1 MADNSAFTKALHNFT
16 MDASCGDAIR
26 HLTDRGY
33 TFDKIK
39 ESLTFPAKDEYIARV
54 MWERLVENGAV
65 LKVEDGLRQGDGS
78 SVSVSEI
85 VEIRDEYGRKSF
97 LKVQKESSEEV
108 HSPEDYVQYEDL
120 LVLTNALEQVSSLSG
135 RIPLTDRST
144 GSHRDM

>member
-33 TFDKIK
+33 TFDRIK
-39 ESLTFPAKDEYIARV
+39 ASLTFPAKDEYIAKV

-65 LKVEDGLRQGDGS
+65 AVEVDLWDGAT
-78 SVSVSEI
+78 SVSEI

-108 HSPEDYVQYEDL
+108 HSPEDYVQYEGL

-135 RIPLTDRST
+135 RIPLTVRST
-144 GSHRDM
+144 GSRRDM

>member
-39 ESLTFPAKDEYIARV
+39 ASLTFPAKDEYIAKV

-65 LKVEDGLRQGDGS
+65 AVEVEVDLGDGAT
-78 SVSVSEI
+78 SVSEI

>member
-33 TFDKIK
+33 TFDRIK
-39 ESLTFPAKDEYIARV
+39 ASLTFPAKDEYIAKV

-78 SVSVSEI
+78 FVSI
-85 VEIRDEYGRKSF
+85 
-97 LKVQKESSEEV
+97 
-108 HSPEDYVQYEDL
+108 H
-120 LVLTNALEQVSSLSG
+120 
-135 RIPLTDRST
+135 
-144 GSHRDM
+144 

>member
-39 ESLTFPAKDEYIARV
+39 ESLTFPAKDEDIARV

-78 SVSVSEI
+78 FVSIILMDQRMSGMEGTEALRLIREQENGLNSDTPVICLTADAVSGAREKYLPKDKI
-85 VEIRDEYGRKSF
+85 MV
-97 LKVQKESSEEV
+97 
-108 HSPEDYVQYEDL
+108 
-120 LVLTNALEQVSSLSG
+120 
-135 RIPLTDRST
+135 
-144 GSHRDM
+144 